1 MRLSD
6 LLARERV
13 DTALTVADKDSALNA
28 LSTLLAH
35 GADGQSSSAIL
46 RVLRARE
53 GQQSTGVGDE
63 VAIPH
68 GRMAGIARLVA
79 AFAIV
84 PTGVEFDS
92 IDRRPVRIM
101 VAILAPE
108 GSAGDHLRA
117 LARVAKLLRD
127 PRIRQRLLNAA
138 SPDDALS
145 TIVDEESTLPP

>member
-6 LLARERV
+6 LLARDRV
-13 DTALTVADKDSALNA
+13 DTTLSAADKDAALDA
-28 LSTLLAH
+28 VATLLAH
-35 GADGQSSSAIL
+35 GAAGHPASTIL
-46 RVLRARE
+46 RVLRTRE
-53 GQQSTGVGDE
+53 AQQSTGVGDE

-68 GRMAGIARLVA
+68 GRVAGLARLVA
-79 AFAIV
+79 ALAIV
-84 PTGVEFDS
+84 PSGVEFES

-127 PRIRQRLLNAA
+127 PRLRQRLLDAA
-138 SPDDALS
+138 TPDGALKV
-145 TIVDEESTLPP
+145 ILDEESLLPP

>member
-6 LLARERV
+6 LLARDRV
-13 DTALTVADKDSALNA
+13 DTALSVVDKDAALDAVANL
-28 LSTLLAH
+28 LSQGTA
-35 GADGQSSSAIL
+35 GMTASTIL
-46 RVLRARE
+46 RVLRTRE

-68 GRMAGIARLVA
+68 GRLSGLPRLVA
-79 AFAIV
+79 ALAIV
-84 PTGVEFDS
+84 PAGVEFES

-127 PRIRQRLLNAA
+127 GRLRQRLLEAA
-138 SPDDALS
+138 DPDGALKV
-145 TIVDEESTLPP
+145 ILDEESQLPP